1 MKEDIKERFLKK
13 EISKEEF
20 LSYLKDL
27 KDYKDYLFFWQ
38 VIKDYGDFIKDFKK
52 CKVGILRS
60 FTLETM
66 IPFLKVSF
74 LKRNLD
80 AKIILGNFNSIYQ
93 DLSQPLEWIKD
104 LEFLII
110 FYRMEDFSPD
120 LPYKFN
126 NMSPEEKEKEASR
139 IKELLNSWMELALK
153 VFKGPVFFSN
163 FDFPNYFPSEY
174 YDSQD
179 LNGLLYFVNK
189 LNYDVLEIAR
199 DKNIYIIDLFKV
211 QLRCGLK
218 DYFDERMYY
227 ISKYPFS
234 QKSTIMISNHISR
247 FLKAFLFPPKKVLVL
262 DLDNT
267 LWGGIIGEDGINGIK
282 LGPDYPGS
290 AYVNFQKKILNLY
303 YNGVLLAISS
313 KNNYEDAMDVF
324 KNHPNTVLKEENF
337 VVMRINWDEKESH
350 LKEISKILNLGTDSF
365 VFIDDSEYEC
375 ERIKK
380 TMPEVTVYKMPK
392 DPTEITTFFEKIEDF
407 DFVNISEEDRK
418 RAKMY
423 HEEARREE
431 LKISSPTLEDFYF
444 SLKMKL
450 QIGSVTAD
458 KFQRISQLTQ
468 RTNQFNLTTKRY
480 TEEDIKYFSENEDY
494 RLYWARLSDNFGD
507 YGIIAA
513 AILLRENDGFIIDT
527 FLLSC
532 RAIQRTV
539 ETAFLAYI
547 FKKAKEEGI
556 KYIKGKIIY
565 TKKNIPA
572 RDFYQ
577 RHNFTKITQNEN
589 EEEWFAE
596 VNSINLNYP
605 EWFQIEEV
613 S

>member
-104 LEFLII
+104 LDFLII
-110 FYRMEDFSPD
+110 FYRLEDFSPD

-139 IKELLNSWMELALK
+139 IKELLNNWMELALK

-163 FDFPNYFPSEY
+163 FDSPNYFPSEY

-179 LNGLLYFVNK
+179 LNGFLYFVNK

-211 QLRCGLK
+211 QLKCGLTE
-218 DYFDERMYY
+218 YLDERMYY

-247 FLKAFLFPPKKVLVL
+247 FLKAFLFPPKKVLIL

-313 KNNYEDAMDVF
+313 KNNYEDAMEVF
-324 KNHPNTVLKEENF
+324 KNHPNMVLKEENF

-392 DPTEITTFFEKIEDF
+392 EPTEITTFFEKIEDF

-423 HEEARREE
+423 QEEAKREE

-450 QIGSVTAD
+450 QIGRVTAD

-480 TEEDIKYFSENEDY
+480 TEEDIKYFSENEDF

-513 AILLRENDGFIIDT
+513 AIILRENDSFIMDT

-577 RHNFTKITQNEN
+577 RHNFTKIAQSEN